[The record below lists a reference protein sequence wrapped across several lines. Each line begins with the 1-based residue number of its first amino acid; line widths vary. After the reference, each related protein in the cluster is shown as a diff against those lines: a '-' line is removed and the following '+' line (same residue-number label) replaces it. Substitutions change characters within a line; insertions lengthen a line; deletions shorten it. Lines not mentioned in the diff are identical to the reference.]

1 MDDPAV
7 FVHVQQVLRQ
17 IEGNPKILT
26 RCLEALNNS
35 QRGQEKLSAGDLK
48 GALPLLLAAHDLYE
62 KIPAARYLLG
72 ISKTD
77 LAAAYGNLGEI
88 RKSARYAEA
97 ALKIVAGKETFAFTE
112 AMAEMTLGNCLYQ
125 LGDPG
130 GGAAHHDQARAI
142 LRRLP
147 DTDRYLKAIE
157 HNQEVFRR

>member
-1 MDDPAV
+1 
-7 FVHVQQVLRQ
+7 VHIQQVLSQ
-17 IEGNPKILT
+17 IQGNSKLHT
-26 RCLEALNNS
+26 RCLEALSNNE
-35 QRGQEKLSAGDLK
+35 RGQNKLSDGDSK

-77 LAAAYGNLGEI
+77 LAAAYGNLGKI

-97 ALKIVAGKETFAFTE
+97 ALEIVAGKETFAFTE

-125 LGDPG
+125 LGDAG
-130 GGAAHHDQARAI
+130 GGAAHHDRARTI

-157 HNQEVFRR
+157 HNEEVFRRMS